1 MHDGALEGT
10 IRMRK
15 AGWAALTVAV
25 VLPMAVQVLAQGAQ
39 GGQGRA
45 VVTIFAK
52 HNEVAPTVTQ
62 QDVSVKV
69 NGKDSAVTSWA
80 PFKGADDRLELILLI
95 DGNARNLGRQFDEI
109 AHFIQGLGP
118 GAKAAFGTM
127 QNGNAVLAGPL
138 SADHKQVVSELHLPI
153 GASTGPYFSLSD
165 LAKRWPSNDPR
176 ARREVVLF
184 SDGVDP
190 SNRRFDPDDP
200 YVQAAIDDSVHAGL
214 VVYTIYWR
222 SGPGGD
228 SNSLVANGGQSLM
241 SEVADATGGHNYQLG
256 TDNPVTFQPFFDDL
270 LRRFANQYALEFSAR
285 PDRKPAVETL
295 KLKVEGLGLQ
305 VTAPQQVFVSASGPQ

>member
-25 VLPMAVQVLAQGAQ
+25 ALPLAAQALAQG
-39 GGQGRA
+39 GDGRA

-52 HNEVAPTVTQ
+52 HTEVAPTVTR
-62 QDVSVKV
+62 QDVGVKV
-69 NGKDSAVTSWA
+69 NGKDSTVTGWA
-80 PFKGADDRLELILLI
+80 QFKSADDRLELVLLI
-95 DGNARNLGRQFDEI
+95 DGNARNMGRQFDEI
-109 AHFIQGLGP
+109 AHFIQSLGP
-118 GAKAAFGTM
+118 AAKVAFGTM
-127 QNGNAVLAGPL
+127 QNGNAVLDGPL

-190 SNRRFDPDDP
+190 SNRRFDADDP
-200 YVQAAIDDSVHAGL
+200 YVEAAIEDSARAGL

-222 SGPGGD
+222 SGFAGG
-228 SNSLVANGGQSLM
+228 SNSLVLNGGQSLM
-241 SEVADATGGHNYQLG
+241 NEVADATGGFSYQMG

-305 VTAPQQVFVSASGPQ
+305 VTSPRQVFVSAAGPE